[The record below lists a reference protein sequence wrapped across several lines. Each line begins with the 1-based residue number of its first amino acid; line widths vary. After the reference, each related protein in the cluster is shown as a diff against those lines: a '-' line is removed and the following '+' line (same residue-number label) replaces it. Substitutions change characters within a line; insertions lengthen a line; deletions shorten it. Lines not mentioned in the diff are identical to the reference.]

1 MIKTVTDSDMI
12 ILQSVESYLKSMGA
26 PITNNPQE
34 RLKVMEQHRDW
45 LYSDIVR
52 RVPHVAAYIMAAD
65 MENDNV
71 AQGLYFALSQHVMD
85 PIFVELLMRYL
96 NQNRVPSESSVT
108 GALLTKIL
116 NKYLSEHMPAP
127 KSKPPVPS
135 KSKKGEKDA
144 TEASTDKKPDLS
156 EIQHIRIAIGV
167 IFEDIVRK
175 IEVRYPELT
184 ETQKLGIAASL
195 GTNNEDTIDQLV
207 ASQLPIT
214 ASIFDLVED
223 PSEIIKAAV
232 NLPANAYTQT
242 TDNQKKFLDS
252 LRDWVYK
259 KLNEI
264 NTQTCYQWL
273 VAAYGKINP
282 DMNAY
287 YIHLKDCGNNYSN
300 LKAVAQQLFR

>member
-1 MIKTVTDSDMI
+1 MIKSVTDSDMI
-12 ILQSVESYLKSMGA
+12 ILQSVESYLKSLGA

-34 RLKVMEQHRDW
+34 KLMVMEQSRDF
-45 LYSDIVR
+45 LYSDIVQ
-52 RVPHVAAYIMAAD
+52 RVPRVATYIMAAD

-71 AQGLYFALSQHVMD
+71 AQGLYFALSKHVMD
-85 PIFVELLMRYL
+85 PVFVNILMQYL
-96 NQNRVPSESSVT
+96 NRNNIPSESAVT

-127 KSKPPVPS
+127 KSKPSAPA
-135 KSKKGEKDA
+135 KGKKGDKEIPE
-144 TEASTDKKPDLS
+144 TSTDKKPDLS
-156 EIQHIRIAIGV
+156 EIQHIRIAIGN
-167 IFEDIVRK
+167 IFENTVKK
-175 IEVRYPELT
+175 IEVRYPDLT

-195 GTNNEDTIDQLV
+195 ATNNEDTIDQLV

-214 ASIFDLVED
+214 ASIFDLIED

-232 NLPANAYTQT
+232 NLPAGVYPRT

-300 LKAVAQQLFR
+300 LKAVTQQLFG